1 LHGSRFSNGILRN
14 FHSVLAVL
22 LRYPTHFEDST
33 KSPFVLI
40 YRVFSALPAPYFGAT
55 SAFVLHYGASITSPR
70 ELRGRVGMELK
81 EAYLD
86 RVLGEVEDL
95 SSRVAELKGRFAK
108 QKVSVKLEHYWELEY
123 VRTRFTEFKRRVED
137 LEEAHD
143 GELVRFQESV
153 EIAWKDLIHA
163 METLLAALP

>member
-1 LHGSRFSNGILRN
+1 
-14 FHSVLAVL
+14 
-22 LRYPTHFEDST
+22 
-33 KSPFVLI
+33 
-40 YRVFSALPAPYFGAT
+40 
-55 SAFVLHYGASITSPR
+55 
-70 ELRGRVGMELK
+70 MELK

-95 SSRVAELKGRFAK
+95 SSRVSELKGRFAK

-123 VRTRFTEFKRRVED
+123 VRTRFTEFKRRIED
-137 LEEAHD
+137 LEEAQN
-143 GELVRFQESV
+143 GELDRLQESV

>member
-1 LHGSRFSNGILRN
+1 
-14 FHSVLAVL
+14 
-22 LRYPTHFEDST
+22 
-33 KSPFVLI
+33 
-40 YRVFSALPAPYFGAT
+40 
-55 SAFVLHYGASITSPR
+55 
-70 ELRGRVGMELK
+70 MELK

-143 GELVRFQESV
+143 GELVRLQESV